1 MADTNEKDEKSIK
14 EFNWDNPDGLR
25 FVSDDM
31 LKVCDLLYEKAQ
43 LELEFVNASPPISL
57 SLDDGTI
64 NNTPMKQI
72 IKISLSNNIAGL
84 CNYKYTLQDLLSALE
99 SEEKKLPDG
108 VNLFKDKK
116 TVFTHKVYSSD
127 NQFPDYQIEDICV
140 GCKFEKCPKFVLAYI
155 KYLHDKGLYE
165 EKINDRAIFRENNDV
180 NSFFNFEWKVENI
193 LKKVDD
199 LVYEYAQALVDKGLV
214 IVKPCLAKNNT
225 VRIYNGQT
233 CLQIARCNLDIQ
245 KIDDNNKGIDNY
257 NNWNYISR
265 NLEEPSYL
273 CNDYK
278 CRLNG
283 CPTLVAGIIYYL
295 RKSGKND
302 IIKKCRDYY
311 HENKEQ
317 QDLIVEEEINT
328 VIEKTSKKMQKS
340 FKSIYEYKD
349 RISNIDELVDT
360 LANNNQKNLHIAITG
375 DLGVGKIELAKKIG
389 KVLFDAG
396 KTFKAEPIIERL
408 AKFTYQSV
416 SNEDGT
422 LKPRRWYHSVEY
434 SKNEENC
441 LYVLTDIDEFL
452 HDYRLHNEKQ
462 RAGAYYETKQ
472 KQFKYAIELLT
483 NMFYNNY
490 FIIVG
495 SQEDVDSLLE
505 LSIKIKYTFQN
516 NIFNLPNMSI
526 EEMQKEYNSLLK
538 PELLA
543 EYRDNEEEYKK
554 RFIDFVS
561 LNEKQLPYSNSEL
574 AKYLAVYSNTK
585 NAIEFPPDVY
595 NKKTID
601 ESLAGIIG
609 LNQIKKRIK
618 EFEKYMLYRMKAQN
632 LGLKLA
638 SSNMHMIFEG
648 NPGTGKTTIARIMAQ
663 MLYDMGIVKENKL
676 IEVERKDLIANYI
689 GQTATKTAEV
699 IESAKNGVLFIDEAY
714 ELAKGKDANDF
725 GGEAIATL
733 IKAMEDHK
741 DKLVVIFAGYTK
753 EMHDFI
759 NMNPGIASR
768 IGYTF
773 TFDDYSPE
781 ELCQIFNSKMEK
793 MGFTLNDVDNE
804 ILNIC
809 DYFSKRKNFGNGRF
823 VDKLIQETLV
833 KHSQNCTDNINT
845 IEKIDI
851 PTLEELSNYSTD
863 DNKDVDEM
871 LENIIGMANIKE
883 KIKEFEAYIKFVK
896 VAREKKIKVPA
907 QNMHM
912 IFTGN
917 PGTGKTT
924 IARIVA
930 QLLYSMGVIH
940 ENKLIEVESKDL
952 VAEYVGQ
959 SAPKTAAVIERA
971 MGGVLFIDEA
981 YSLANLKGSNSD
993 FGADVIATLIKAM
1006 EDHKG
1011 EFVVIF
1017 AGYKDEMKKF
1027 VEVNPGIAS
1036 RIGYTLHFEDY
1047 SAKELEEIYYKKLSS
1062 MEMEISNP
1070 AKEKIKAIMTYFHSV
1085 ENIGNGR
1092 FADRVLQESIIR
1104 HSKNLLNE
1112 PYANDERIKIINEND
1127 IPEVMEMAKLLING
1141 DEMPDLSKI
1150 TPESLR
1156 RTAYHELG
1164 HAYVGFKLFATSGIK
1179 VLTINAEGAGT
1190 LGYVEYD
1197 GSNLGLTSS
1206 KNYLER
1212 RIVRLL
1218 AGMAS
1223 EQTFLG
1229 YYENGNYSDL
1239 EHATRIAKRMVSY
1252 YGMSDLGL
1260 AQIIEPSG
1268 ELEYEVQKEVN
1279 KILDKCFKYSLTILE
1294 NGRTIIDN
1302 AVNYVLEKKEVTG
1315 EELATLFENNGI
1327 MPTNN

>member
-1 MADTNEKDEKSIK
+1 MADTNEKDKKIIK
-14 EFNWDNPDGLR
+14 DFIWDNPNGLR

-31 LKVCDLLYEKAQ
+31 LKACNLLYEKAS
-43 LELEFVNASPPISL
+43 LELDFVDKS
-57 SLDDGTI
+57 GTVI
-64 NNTPMKQI
+64 TSDNKQSRKRL
-72 IKISLSNNIAGL
+72 IKISLSNNISGL
-84 CNYKYTLQDLLSALE
+84 CDYRYTVQDLLSALE
-99 SEEKKLPDG
+99 REDNKLPDG
-108 VNLFKDKK
+108 RDLFKEEKAE
-116 TVFTHKVYSSD
+116 FTHSVINSNSYY
-127 NQFPDYQIEDICV
+127 PDYQIEDICA

-165 EKINDRAIFRENNDV
+165 EKIADRTAFRENKNL
-180 NSFFNFEWKVENI
+180 NPYFNYEWNVDDI
-193 LKKVDD
+193 LKKVSDG
-199 LVYEYAQALVDKGLV
+199 VFEYAQALVDKDLV
-214 IVKPCLAKNNT
+214 TVKPCLTKSDL
-225 VRIYNGQT
+225 VRVYTGQT
-233 CLQIARCNLDIQ
+233 CSQYARCNLDISM
-245 KIDDNNKGIDNY
+245 IDDNNKGVDKGEDWIF
-257 NNWNYISR
+257 ISR
-265 NLEEPSYL
+265 KVDEPSYL
-273 CNDYK
+273 CADYT
-278 CRLNG
+278 CRLDG
-283 CPTLVAGIIYYL
+283 CPSLVAGVIYYL
-295 RKSGKND
+295 RKKGKDDLINE
-302 IIKKCRDYY
+302 CRNYY

-317 QDLIVEEEINT
+317 QDLLIKEEIDKA
-328 VIEKTSKKMQKS
+328 IEKNSKRIQKS

-349 RISNIDELVDT
+349 RIENIEELVDS
-360 LANNNQKNLHIAITG
+360 LSNENQKNLHIAITG

-389 KVLFDAG
+389 KVLAASG
-396 KTFKAEPIIERL
+396 KIYMEEPIIQRL
-408 AKFTYQSV
+408 VNFTYNCV
-416 SNEDGT
+416 SSIDGT
-422 LKPRRWYHSVEY
+422 TDPRRFFYAVDY
-434 SKNEENC
+434 NRNEEER
-441 LYVLTDIDEFL
+441 LYVLTNIDEFL
-452 HDYRLHNEKQ
+452 HDYKLHMEKKGT
-462 RAGAYYETKQ
+462 GAYYETKQ

-495 SQEDVDSLLE
+495 SKEDVDALLE

-526 EEMQKEYNSLLK
+526 EEMQNEYNSLLK

-543 EYRDNEEEYKK
+543 EYRNNEEEYTK
-554 RFIDFVS
+554 RFIDFIS

-595 NKKTID
+595 NKKTIE

-609 LNQIKKRIK
+609 LSQIKKRIK

-632 LGLKLA
+632 LGLKLT

-714 ELAKGKDANDF
+714 ELAKGKGTNDF

-741 DKLVVIFAGYTK
+741 DELVVIFAGYTK

-773 TFDDYSPE
+773 TFEDYNPE
-781 ELCQIFNSKMEK
+781 ELCQIFKSKMQK

-804 ILNIC
+804 ILIIC

-851 PTLEELSNYSTD
+851 PTLEELSNYSAD

-896 VAREKKIKVPA
+896 VAREKSIKVPA

-930 QLLYSMGVIH
+930 QLLYSMGIIH

-952 VAEYVGQ
+952 VAGYVGQ
-959 SAPKTAAVIERA
+959 TAPKTADVIERA
-971 MGGVLFIDEA
+971 MGGVLFVDEA
-981 YSLANLKGSNSD
+981 YTLAGSKGAQYD
-993 FGADVIATLIKAM
+993 FGSEVIATLIKAM

-1027 VEVNPGIAS
+1027 VEMNPGIAS

-1062 MEMEISNP
+1062 MEMEISDS

-1112 PYANDERIKIINEND
+1112 PDANDERIKTINEND

-1156 RTAYHELG
+1156 KTAYHELG
-1164 HAYVGFKLFATSGIK
+1164 HAYVGYKLFATSGIK

-1197 GSNLGLTSS
+1197 GFNSGLTSS

-1212 RIVRLL
+1212 KIVRLL

-1229 YYENGNYSDL
+1229 QYETGNYSDL
-1239 EHATRIAKRMVSY
+1239 EHATYIAKKMVKY
-1252 YGMSDLGL
+1252 HGMSDLGL
-1260 AQIIEPSG
+1260 AQISDSSG

-1279 KILDKCFKYSLTILE
+1279 KILDKCFKYALTILE
-1294 NGRTIIDN
+1294 SSRSIIDN